1 MRVAVVVEWVDAWRG
16 GAETSTMQFVHELI
30 DQDVYVDLYTRSRLS
45 STPQM
50 GVITVPVRSPI
61 KSRQWRVFA
70 GRAADIIRQHDYD
83 VVHAISP
90 CDIVDIYQPR
100 GGAVAESVQRNIAL
114 RAQRTRS
121 LKHFA
126 NRFNVKQRARIR
138 YERDL
143 ARREPKPWVACV
155 SRYVARQFEE
165 HYRHPA
171 DKLRVIF
178 NGVKQ
183 DDSMPEE
190 RAEQRRSI
198 RQQYRVDD
206 DHVLVILVAHN
217 FKLKGVGNWI
227 QTAGKLSTTG
237 TGKRLHTLV
246 IGKNH
251 PGPLQRRV
259 QSLGL
264 NERFQFVGATQR
276 VFAFL
281 HAADILVHPTYFD
294 PCSRVTL
301 EGMTS
306 GLPCITTRFDGSSEL
321 MTHGQSGFVI
331 PDPNHIDQLADI
343 VTKLAGDASLRTEIG
358 RAAKTAAATAT
369 MARHTK
375 QMIGL
380 YQQIKSEKQS
390 R

>member
-1 MRVAVVVEWVDAWRG
+1 
-16 GAETSTMQFVHELI
+16 
-30 DQDVYVDLYTRSRLS
+30 
-45 STPQM
+45 
-50 GVITVPVRSPI
+50 
-61 KSRQWRVFA
+61 
-70 GRAADIIRQHDYD
+70 
-83 VVHAISP
+83 
-90 CDIVDIYQPR
+90 
-100 GGAVAESVQRNIAL
+100 
-114 RAQRTRS
+114 
-121 LKHFA
+121 
-126 NRFNVKQRARIR
+126 
-138 YERDL
+138 
-143 ARREPKPWVACV
+143 
-155 SRYVARQFEE
+155 
-165 HYRHPA
+165 
-171 DKLRVIF
+171 
-178 NGVKQ
+178 
-183 DDSMPEE
+183 
-190 RAEQRRSI
+190 
-198 RQQYRVDD
+198 
-206 DHVLVILVAHN
+206 
-217 FKLKGVGNWI
+217 
-227 QTAGKLSTTG
+227 
-237 TGKRLHTLV
+237 
-246 IGKNH
+246 
-251 PGPLQRRV
+251 
-259 QSLGL
+259 LGL